1 MKSISVSHL
10 KARLSEYL
18 RLVHGGST
26 FLVTDRG
33 TPVAMVSPLPAAEH
47 EGVMVSLIE
56 RGLVTPPAKSLPQ
69 DFWERARPSDT
80 ACLSLKAV
88 LEERD
93 SGW

>member
-1 MKSISVSHL
+1 MRSISISHL

-26 FLVTDRG
+26 LVVTDRG
-33 TPVAMVSPLPAAEH
+33 TPVAMVSPLPTTEH
-47 EGVMVSLIE
+47 EGAMVSLIE
-56 RGLVTPPAKSLPQ
+56 RGLVTPPARSLPE

-80 ACLSLKAV
+80 SCLGLKAV

>member
-1 MKSISVSHL
+1 MQSISISRL

-26 FLVTDRG
+26 LVVTDRG

-47 EGVMVSLIE
+47 QGAMVSLIE

-69 DFWERARPSDT
+69 DFWERARPSD
-80 ACLSLKAV
+80 ASCLSLKAV
-88 LEERD
+88 LEERN